1 MCTRLD
7 TISQRDGQRDGRYSA
22 CRSVIK
28 NLMVNLLNKMTLT
41 RTIIGYLMNI
51 ILTQPSSVM
60 ARDLFLRSMVT
71 AATSLG
77 SGPGQLAHACN
88 NNNNNNNNAIYIA
101 QICTQQ
107 QMGCRMI
114 SVQTERLSA

>member
-1 MCTRLD
+1 
-7 TISQRDGQRDGRYSA
+7 
-22 CRSVIK
+22 
-28 NLMVNLLNKMTLT
+28 MVNLLNKMTLT
-41 RTIIGYLMNI
+41 HTIIGYLMNI

-88 NNNNNNNNAIYIA
+88 NNNNNNAIYIA